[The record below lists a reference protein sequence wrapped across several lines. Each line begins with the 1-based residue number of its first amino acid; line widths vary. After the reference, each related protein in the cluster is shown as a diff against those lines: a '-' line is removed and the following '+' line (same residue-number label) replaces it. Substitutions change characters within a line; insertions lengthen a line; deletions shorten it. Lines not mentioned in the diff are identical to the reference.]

1 MSEKDKLHGLSC
13 PDCGGMVPIPEGQ
26 TIVICPYCELRS
38 FVRGERGLRRY
49 QIPQMIDA
57 ERAKSGLRQFLSGH
71 RAIAGDVAKRARLT
85 ESFLAY
91 LPFWTKWAR
100 VLGWI
105 FGQEKVGSGD
115 DARYVPR
122 EVRVA
127 QEMTWNSAACDVG
140 EFGVTEIPLNTQAL
154 EPFNPEVLH
163 ERGMVFEPIGSLSD
177 AKSAAQKDFHS
188 RVRRLGDLNR
198 VAQVFTRMVRERMG
212 LVYYPLWVMRY
223 LYRGRAFQV
232 VVDGLT
238 GQVLYGKAPGSSIYR
253 AAVLVGGMALGAFLA
268 VDASAIAF
276 TIGVNLDDDG
286 VVALFIGGL
295 ALIAIGF
302 GLMGIVYR
310 KFRYGEI
317 FEYRGYQKK
326 KRRSIRRRVGETY
339 IAEELPR

>member
-1 MSEKDKLHGLSC
+1 M
-13 PDCGGMVPIPEGQ
+13 GQ
-26 TIVICPYCELRS
+26 
-38 FVRGERGLRRY
+38 
-49 QIPQMIDA
+49 
-57 ERAKSGLRQFLSGH
+57 
-71 RAIAGDVAKRARLT
+71 
-85 ESFLAY
+85 
-91 LPFWTKWAR
+91 
-100 VLGWI
+100 
-105 FGQEKVGSGD
+105 
-115 DARYVPR
+115 
-122 EVRVA
+122 
-127 QEMTWNSAACDVG
+127 
-140 EFGVTEIPLNTQAL
+140 
-154 EPFNPEVLH
+154 
-163 ERGMVFEPIGSLSD
+163 
-177 AKSAAQKDFHS
+177 
-188 RVRRLGDLNR
+188 
-198 VAQVFTRMVRERMG
+198 
-212 LVYYPLWVMRY
+212 RY